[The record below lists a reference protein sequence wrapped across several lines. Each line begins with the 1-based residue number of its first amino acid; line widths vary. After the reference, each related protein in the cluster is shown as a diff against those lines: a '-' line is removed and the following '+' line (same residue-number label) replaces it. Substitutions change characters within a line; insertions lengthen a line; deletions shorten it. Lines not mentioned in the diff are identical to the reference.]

1 MPKPKN
7 DTIQPKIAKD
17 HLQLR
22 WNAADV
28 KAARLAA
35 IELDF
40 PTLSNFML
48 ICFKHYMRTYKG
60 LSVDSS
66 GKIVKSV

>member
-1 MPKPKN
+1 MKSTK
-7 DTIQPKIAKD
+7 DIQPKIGREA
-17 HLQLR
+17 LQLR
-22 WNAADV
+22 WDAADV

-48 ICFKHYMRTYKG
+48 ICFRHYMRTYKG

>member
-1 MPKPKN
+1 MTRPKN
-7 DTIQPKIAKD
+7 ERTTAMDT
-17 HLQLR
+17 LQLR
-22 WNAADV
+22 LPAADV
-28 KAARLAA
+28 KAIKLAA